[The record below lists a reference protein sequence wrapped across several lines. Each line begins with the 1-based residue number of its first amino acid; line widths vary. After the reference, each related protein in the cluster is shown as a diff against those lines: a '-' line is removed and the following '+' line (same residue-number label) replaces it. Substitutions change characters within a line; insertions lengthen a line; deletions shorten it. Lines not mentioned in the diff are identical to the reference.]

1 MHTMDILGI
10 GMRSDIKAFGKR
22 VDLNLMVVFDA
33 VYRARNLSTAGQTLG
48 LSQPA
53 MSHALARLRSLV
65 KDPLF
70 VRLPRGLQPTPYAD
84 TIAAAVAQG
93 LGTIRGVFTETGF
106 DPATSKRVFHVAMT
120 DIGEHNVLPKIC
132 AHLATHAPGVGIE
145 TVQPNIKEL
154 RDALATGVIDLAA
167 GVIPEF
173 GTGFRHQ
180 TIARNSYVCMV
191 REGHPTIRHTLTLK
205 LFREARHV
213 LVSSQASTATG
224 HAEHIEQAVRK
235 AAGKEKIAV
244 RNAHYLA
251 LPALIMST
259 DLVATVPGGLAV
271 AFRENVK
278 LRIFPPPFAMPN
290 FEARVYWHERY
301 DREPGNRWLRGLFP
315 QVSPRA

>member
-1 MHTMDILGI
+1 
-10 GMRSDIKAFGKR
+10 MRSDIKAFGRR

-33 VYRARNLSTAGQTLG
+33 VYRARNLSTAGQILG

-84 TIAAAVAQG
+84 AIAAAVAQG

-106 DPATSKRVFHVAMT
+106 DPATSKRVFRIAMT
-120 DIGEHNVLPKIC
+120 DIGEHNLLPNIC
-132 AHLATHAPGVGIE
+132 AHLAMHAPGVGIE

-154 RDALATGVIDLAA
+154 RDALAMGDIDLAA

-173 GTGFRHQ
+173 GTGFHHQ

-191 REGHPTIRHTLTLK
+191 RESHPTIRHTLTLK

-213 LVSSQASTATG
+213 LVNSQASTATG
-224 HAEHIEQAVRK
+224 HAEDIERAVRK

-259 DLVATVPGGLAV
+259 DLVATIPGGLAV
-271 AFRENVK
+271 SLREKVK
-278 LRIFPPPFAMPN
+278 VRLFPPPFAMPSY
-290 FEARVYWHERY
+290 EARLYWHERY
-301 DREPGNRWLRGLFP
+301 HREPGNQWLRGLFP
-315 QVSPRA
+315 QASPRA